1 MRVIPLLLYKDHDS
15 FKGVNYKNHVYLGD
29 ILNQIRI
36 LNDYKVD
43 ELTII
48 NIEKNFNERKNLN
61 LIKTLSLESNF
72 AISVGGGIDNFEY
85 IKKIFDNGADK
96 VILNS
101 AIYNDLKLIDKVSSM
116 YGSQAISIKLDVIKN
131 GDDFIIYN
139 NKKKKTLDT
148 LITELNKLNFSELI
162 ISDVDRDGTKI
173 GLNIKLLNYVKNI
186 SNKLNLFS
194 GGIKNFSEIKKLSQ
208 DEKISGLI
216 VGTFFSLYGNLNAPL
231 IHYLNDYQ
239 KKQISKN

>member
-15 FKGVNYKNHVYLGD
+15 FKGVNYKNHIYLGD

-96 VILNS
+96 VILN
-101 AIYNDLKLIDKVSSM
+101 
-116 YGSQAISIKLDVIKN
+116 
-131 GDDFIIYN
+131 
-139 NKKKKTLDT
+139 
-148 LITELNKLNFSELI
+148 
-162 ISDVDRDGTKI
+162 
-173 GLNIKLLNYVKNI
+173 
-186 SNKLNLFS
+186 
-194 GGIKNFSEIKKLSQ
+194 
-208 DEKISGLI
+208 
-216 VGTFFSLYGNLNAPL
+216 
-231 IHYLNDYQ
+231 
-239 KKQISKN
+239 

>member
-15 FKGVNYKNHVYLGD
+15 FKGVNYKNHIYLGD

-36 LNDYKVD
+36 LNDYEVD

-162 ISDVDRDGTKI
+162 ISDVERDGTKV

-216 VGTFFSLYGNLNAPL
+216 VGAFFSLYGNLNAPL

-239 KKQISKN
+239 KKQI

>member
-15 FKGVNYKNHVYLGD
+15 FKGVNYKNHIYLGD

-36 LNDYKVD
+36 LNDYEVD

-162 ISDVDRDGTKI
+162 ISDVERDGTKV

-216 VGTFFSLYGNLNAPL
+216 VGALFSLYGNLNAPL

-239 KKQISKN
+239 KKQI

>member
-15 FKGVNYKNHVYLGD
+15 FKGVNYKNHIYLGD

-131 GDDFIIYN
+131 RND
-139 NKKKKTLDT
+139 KK
-148 LITELNKLNFSELI
+148 
-162 ISDVDRDGTKI
+162 GTI
-173 GLNIKLLNYVKNI
+173 V
-186 SNKLNLFS
+186 
-194 GGIKNFSEIKKLSQ
+194 
-208 DEKISGLI
+208 KISLPK
-216 VGTFFSLYGNLNAPL
+216 YA
-231 IHYLNDYQ
+231 
-239 KKQISKN
+239 